1 MTPEHARNEREVLK
15 SQISFQRYVIVGAL
29 GLSVVLAGGWL
40 WTAMNSVVA
49 IVPPEVKRP
58 YEIGSNF
65 GNRDYLSDMANFVL
79 QTVLTVSPDSVDYN
93 NKVILKMTD
102 PDGYGKL
109 KADLE
114 GAALRM
120 KRDRV
125 STVWTPRKEEV
136 QERDKRVKVSGRLKT
151 YVADT
156 LTSDREK
163 EYLIEFNVTA
173 AGRLYVV
180 SLQEVVKP
188 DPARP
193 AGQPAG

>member
-1 MTPEHARNEREVLK
+1 MKPEHARNERDVLK
-15 SQISFQRYVIVGAL
+15 SQISFQRYVIAGAL
-29 GLSVVLAGGWL
+29 GLSVVLAGGWM

-125 STVWTPRKEEV
+125 STVWTPRKEEI

-156 LTSDREK
+156 LTSDRER